1 MPPVLR
7 RVRGF
12 TQGLLHNSHG
22 VAALEFVFILPLMTA
37 VLFGIYE
44 LGQYARVNMQLAN
57 AATSMADLVAQQAA
71 GVSGSTTGS
80 LGNFCAAGRLMMN
93 PFPANATSGAGSF
106 SAAIAS
112 VTNYAATGVTVDWE
126 SDHACTTTATAL
138 GATAKTLATSSTN
151 LLPNAGNPGDT
162 VIVVQVTYQYSSPIQ
177 YLIPSAFTLT
187 QTAFARPRITGTIA
201 CTAPCS

>member
-1 MPPVLR
+1 MRPVLR
-7 RVRGF
+7 RAGGF
-12 TQGLLHNSHG
+12 VQGLLHDTRG
-22 VAALEFVFILPLMTA
+22 VAALEFVFILPLMTG

-44 LGQYARVNMQLAN
+44 IGQYARVNMQLAN

-71 GVSGSTTGS
+71 GVSGGTTGS

-93 PFPANATSGAGSF
+93 PFPASATSGAGSF

-112 VTNYAATGVTVDWE
+112 VTNYTATGVTVDWE
-126 SDHACTTTATAL
+126 SDRACTVTATAL
-138 GATAKTLATSSTN
+138 GATAKTLVASPTN
-151 LLPNAGNPGDT
+151 LVPNAGTPGDS

-201 CTAPCS
+201 CAAPCS